1 MLLTRVA
8 PSCARFSDTSLR
20 FVSFQAAD
28 PGMEEAPSDAS
39 WCEARSR
46 LPQKLL
52 PELVQQS
59 TRRLQNVE
67 RRFSHQRTIR
77 TTGTS
82 SRHSNLS
89 TSYCRNDRVPTWTIS
104 PCSKTM
110 NRLNSSFRR
119 LVLRDL
125 VKASGEPLLLLSK
138 NDKLVVCR
146 AEHPAL
152 PAGRQP
158 RFGGL

>member
-1 MLLTRVA
+1 M
-8 PSCARFSDTSLR
+8 PPGARRGAGFPKSFCRNWFSK
-20 FVSFQAAD
+20 V
-28 PGMEEAPSDAS
+28 PGVF
-39 WCEARSR
+39 RS
-46 LPQKLL
+46 
-52 PELVQQS
+52 
-59 TRRLQNVE
+59 VE

-138 NDKLVVCR
+138 NDKLVVRR

-152 PAGRQP
+152 PVARQP